1 MNSKIKV
8 LWFTNVEVN
17 PQSVSSALND
27 GGRGWLSTLASQ
39 VCQET
44 DLHIVAV
51 HHRKKKLKSEY
62 FTNHYLSPKYY
73 ILRRLLKWI
82 LGEWNVEG
90 DLTPAMLRVIE
101 EVNPDLVHIH
111 GSEKQFIK
119 IIPYLNERSIPVLVS
134 LQGVVSVIAKK
145 FTAAYSERFIRTFW
159 HEGGGSKS
167 SLFPKR
173 LSTVYKQI
181 VVRAEREERLLKM
194 APYFAGRT
202 FWDRSIAHLFN
213 PQAVYFHVDRIL
225 KPIYYERC
233 WSSENV
239 NSQVYTIHTTLSNS
253 AYKGFDVIAEA
264 VYLLEQSG
272 FTFQWRVAGIA
283 ERSWSVRA
291 AKRKLGKKYP
301 KHALVLLGHLR
312 AEELTERML
321 NAHQYVSASY
331 IENSPNN
338 LAEAMVLG
346 MPCIATDVGG
356 TSTYIDHNRTG
367 MLIPSG
373 DAYALAGCV
382 RYLSGKKKKREA
394 LGKQARLSSLKRHS
408 GERAKTALLNAYRSI
423 IEGNK
428 DKTGP
433 TSGSKPVITNG

>member
-1 MNSKIKV
+1 M
-8 LWFTNVEVN
+8 WFTNVEVN
-17 PQSVSSALND
+17 PQSVASSPND

-39 VCQET
+39 IYQET

-51 HHRKKKLKSEY
+51 HHSKKKISSEY
-62 FTNHYLSPKYY
+62 FTNHYLRPKFN
-73 ILRRLLKWI
+73 ILRRLLQWT
-82 LGEWNVEG
+82 LGEWDVEG
-90 DLTPAMLRVIE
+90 DLTPAMQRVIE
-101 EVNPDLVHIH
+101 KVNPDLVHIH
-111 GSEKQFIK
+111 GTEKQFIE

-134 LQGVVSVIAKK
+134 LQGVMSVIAKK
-145 FTAAYSERFIRTFW
+145 FTAAYSESFIRTFW
-159 HEGGGSKS
+159 HDGGGSRS

-173 LSTVYKQI
+173 LSTVYRQI
-181 VVRAEREERLLKM
+181 KVRAEREERLLKM
-194 APYFAGRT
+194 APHIAGRT

-213 PQAVYFHVDRIL
+213 PQSVYFHVDRIL
-225 KPIYYERC
+225 KPTYYEHF
-233 WSSENV
+233 WSSDNV
-239 NSQVYTIHTTLSNS
+239 TSQVYTIHTTLSNS

-264 VYLLEQSG
+264 AYLLAQSG
-272 FTFQWRVAGIA
+272 FTFQWRVAGISKS
-283 ERSWSVRA
+283 SWSVRA

-301 KHALVLLGHLR
+301 KHALLLLGHLS
-312 AEELTERML
+312 AVELVQHML

-356 TSTYIDHNRTG
+356 TSSYIDHNRTG

-373 DAYALAGCV
+373 DAHALAGCV
-382 RYLSGKKKKREA
+382 RFLSGKKEKREA

-408 GERAKTALLNAYRSI
+408 GERAKMALLNAYRSI

-428 DKTGP
+428 DKEGP
-433 TSGSKPVITNG
+433 IKGFKQIITNG